1 MTPKTSKNPT
11 PSFQHV
17 TTHHPPPNHR
27 RSDGLVKL
35 GDFGVAK
42 AAVEQWKEC
51 EFMYFIGDDTTQVY
65 GDFSKSW

>member
-1 MTPKTSKNPT
+1 MTPKTSENPT

-51 EFMYFIGDDTTQVY
+51 EFM
-65 GDFSKSW
+65 

>member
-1 MTPKTSKNPT
+1 MSYHPYDAQNPI

-51 EFMYFIGDDTTQVY
+51 EFM
-65 GDFSKSW
+65 